1 MRSFLKYLLI
11 ILITSSV
18 TTVGL
23 MQIAPFIILVPN
35 KDTQEIQINF
45 DQSVTKKRLKTVDR
59 KAKNLILLIGDGMG
73 INQVTA
79 YRIAKGG
86 PNYISAFDKFP
97 FTGLIKTHAVDTLI
111 TDSAASA
118 TAYSSGIKTVNGY
131 LGVNKDKQAVKNI
144 TEMLYEKGY
153 VTSLIATSEITHA
166 TPAAFTVHNESR
178 DNTDQ
183 IAEAMFRS
191 NNFISLGGGRDFFVP
206 EDLGGQR
213 EDNFDILSLIK
224 EEESYLESKGDF
236 NNFQFD
242 PSKRIFGLFA
252 KEGFVREDNEPN
264 LLEMFNFTLEQ
275 SKKMLVN
282 NCAGFFIMTE
292 GSQIDWEGHEND
304 FNGVFKEMDEF
315 DQVVNRALEYA
326 KSDQN
331 TLVIVL
337 SDHETGGLLIETDDW
352 NRDPEPSNK
361 MKISWNTAV
370 GLGTHTGT
378 MIPAFAFGPGAENI
392 AGVMDN
398 TDIFFIMKEALG
410 LDELSDRQCS
420 NKVK

>member
-1 MRSFLKYLLI
+1 
-11 ILITSSV
+11 
-18 TTVGL
+18 

-45 DQSVTKKRLKTVDR
+45 DQGVTKKKLKTVDR
-59 KAKNLILLIGDGMG
+59 KAKNIILLIGDGMG

-97 FTGLIKTHAVDTLI
+97 YTGLIKTHAVNTLI

-118 TAYSSGIKTVNGY
+118 TAFSTGIKTVNGY
-131 LGVNKDKQAVKNI
+131 LGVNKDKQVVRNI
-144 TEMLYEKGY
+144 TEMLHEKGY
-153 VTSLIATSEITHA
+153 VTSLVATSEITHA
-166 TPAAFTVHNESR
+166 TPAAFVVHNESR

-183 IAEAMFRS
+183 IAEELFRS
-191 NNFISLGGGRDFFVP
+191 NNFISLGGGRDFFIP

-224 EEESYLESKGDF
+224 EQESYLESKDDF

-252 KEGFVREDNEPN
+252 KEGFVREDSEPN

-275 SKKMLVN
+275 SKRMLVN
-282 NCAGFFIMTE
+282 NCAGFFIMAE
-292 GSQIDWEGHEND
+292 GSQIDWEGHENN
-304 FNGVFKEMDEF
+304 FYGVFKEMDEF
-315 DQVVNRALEYA
+315 DQVVSRALEYA

-378 MIPAFAFGPGAENI
+378 MIPVFAYGPGAENI
-392 AGVMDN
+392 GGVMDN
-398 TDIFFIMKEALG
+398 TDIFFIMEEALG
-410 LDELSDRQCS
+410 IDNLAERKCL
-420 NKVK
+420 

>member
-11 ILITSSV
+11 ILVTSSV
-18 TTVGL
+18 TTVAL
-23 MQIAPFIILVPN
+23 MQIAPVIILVPN

-45 DQSVTKKRLKTVDR
+45 DQSVTKKKLKTVDR
-59 KAKNLILLIGDGMG
+59 KAKNIILLIGDGMG

-97 FTGLIKTHAVDTLI
+97 FSGLIKTHDTLI

-131 LGVNKDKQAVKNI
+131 LGVNKDKQIVRNI

-206 EDLGGQR
+206 KDLGGQR

-224 EEESYLESKGDF
+224 EQESYLESKDDF

-252 KEGFVREDNEPN
+252 KEGFIREDNEPN

-275 SKKMLVN
+275 SKRMLVN
-282 NCAGFFIMTE
+282 NCAGFFIMAE
-292 GSQIDWEGHEND
+292 GSQIDWEGHENN

-331 TLVIVL
+331 TLLIVL

-410 LDELSDRQCS
+410 LDELSNRQCL
-420 NKVK
+420 N

>member
-1 MRSFLKYLLI
+1 MRSFVKYLSI
-11 ILITSSV
+11 ILITSV
-18 TTVGL
+18 LTIVAL

-45 DQSVTKKRLKTVDR
+45 DQGVTKKKLKTVDR
-59 KAKNLILLIGDGMG
+59 KAKNIILLIGDGMG

-97 FTGLIKTHAVDTLI
+97 YTGLIKTHAVNTLI

-118 TAYSSGIKTVNGY
+118 TAFSTGIKTVNGY
-131 LGVNKDKQAVKNI
+131 LGVNKDKQVVRNI
-144 TEMLYEKGY
+144 TEMLHEKGY
-153 VTSLIATSEITHA
+153 VTSLVATSEITHA
-166 TPAAFTVHNESR
+166 TPAAFVVHNESR

-183 IAEAMFRS
+183 IAEELFRS
-191 NNFISLGGGRDFFVP
+191 NNFISLGGGRDFFIP

-224 EEESYLESKGDF
+224 EQESYLESKDDF

-252 KEGFVREDNEPN
+252 KEGFVREDSEPN

-275 SKKMLVN
+275 SKRMLVN
-282 NCAGFFIMTE
+282 NCAGFFIMAE
-292 GSQIDWEGHEND
+292 GSQIDWEGHENN
-304 FNGVFKEMDEF
+304 FYGVFKEMDEF
-315 DQVVNRALEYA
+315 DQVVSRALEYA

-378 MIPAFAFGPGAENI
+378 MIPVFAYGPGAENI
-392 AGVMDN
+392 GGVMDN
-398 TDIFFIMKEALG
+398 TDIFFIMEEALG
-410 LDELSDRQCS
+410 IDNLAERKCL
-420 NKVK
+420 

>member
-1 MRSFLKYLLI
+1 MKSFLKYLLI
-11 ILITSSV
+11 ILITSSA
-18 TTVGL
+18 TIFAL
-23 MQIAPFIILVPN
+23 MQIAPFIILVPK
-35 KDTQEIQINF
+35 KDTQEIEINF
-45 DQSVTKKRLKTVDR
+45 DQTLTKKELKKIDK
-59 KAKNLILLIGDGMG
+59 KAKNIILLIGDGMG

-97 FTGLIKTHAVDTLI
+97 FTGLVKTHAVDTLI
-111 TDSAASA
+111 TDSASSA

-131 LGVNKDKQAVKNI
+131 LGVNKDKQIVKNI

-153 VTSLIATSEITHA
+153 ITSLIATSEITHA
-166 TPAAFTVHNESR
+166 TPAAFTAHNESR

-224 EEESYLESKGDF
+224 EQESYLESKDDF
-236 NNFQFD
+236 INFQLD
-242 PSKRIFGLFA
+242 TSKRIFGLFA
-252 KEGFVREDNEPN
+252 KEGFIREDNEPD

-275 SKKMLVN
+275 SNKVLVN

-292 GSQIDWEGHEND
+292 GSQIDWEGLEND
-304 FNGVFKEMDEF
+304 FNGQFKEMDEF

-326 KSDQN
+326 KTDQN

-352 NRDPEPSNK
+352 SRNPEPSNK

-370 GLGTHTGT
+370 GIGTHTGT
-378 MIPAFAFGPGAENI
+378 MIPAFAYGPGAENI
-392 AGVMDN
+392 AGVIDN

-410 LDELSDRQCS
+410 LDELSDRQCLY
-420 NKVK
+420 

>member
-1 MRSFLKYLLI
+1 MTI
-11 ILITSSV
+11 V
-18 TTVGL
+18 AL

-45 DQSVTKKRLKTVDR
+45 DQSVTKKKLKTVDR
-59 KAKNLILLIGDGMG
+59 KAKNIILLIGDGMG

-97 FTGLIKTHAVDTLI
+97 FSGLIKTHAVDTLI
-111 TDSAASA
+111 TDSPAAA
-118 TAYSSGIKTVNGY
+118 TAFSSGIKTVNGY
-131 LGVNKDKQAVKNI
+131 LGVNKDKQVVRNI
-144 TEMLYEKGY
+144 TEMLHEKGY
-153 VTSLIATSEITHA
+153 VTSLVATSEITHA
-166 TPAAFTVHNESR
+166 TPAAFVVHNESR

-191 NNFISLGGGRDFFVP
+191 NNFISLGGGRDFFIP

-252 KEGFVREDNEPN
+252 KEGFVREDSEPN

-275 SKKMLVN
+275 SKRMLVN
-282 NCAGFFIMTE
+282 NCAGFFIMAE

-370 GLGTHTGT
+370 GLGTVSYTHLTLPT
-378 MIPAFAFGPGAENI
+378 TPY
-392 AGVMDN
+392 V
-398 TDIFFIMKEALG
+398 
-410 LDELSDRQCS
+410 
-420 NKVK
+420 

>member
-1 MRSFLKYLLI
+1 MTI
-11 ILITSSV
+11 V
-18 TTVGL
+18 AL

-45 DQSVTKKRLKTVDR
+45 DQSVTKKKLKTVDR
-59 KAKNLILLIGDGMG
+59 KAKNIILLIGDGMG

-97 FTGLIKTHAVDTLI
+97 FTGLVKTHAVDTLI
-111 TDSAASA
+111 TDSASAA

-131 LGVNKDKQAVKNI
+131 LGVNKDKQIVKNI

-153 VTSLIATSEITHA
+153 LTSLIATSEITHA

-224 EEESYLESKGDF
+224 EQESYLESKNDF
-236 NNFQFD
+236 INFQLD
-242 PSKRIFGLFA
+242 TSKRIFGLFA

-378 MIPAFAFGPGAENI
+378 MIPAFAYGPGASNVT
-392 AGVMDN
+392 GVIDN

-410 LDELSDRQCS
+410 LDELSDRKCL
-420 NKVK
+420 N